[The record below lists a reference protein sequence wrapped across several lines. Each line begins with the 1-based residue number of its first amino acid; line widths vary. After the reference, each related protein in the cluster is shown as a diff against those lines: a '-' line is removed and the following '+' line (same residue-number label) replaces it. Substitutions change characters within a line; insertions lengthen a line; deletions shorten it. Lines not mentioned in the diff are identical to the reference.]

1 MIRKISLTNL
11 QRKWL
16 LLLPMLLV
24 VALAVSACAAG
35 VSEERV
41 AGIENQIGKVSE
53 PTTERHFYLTVAEIK
68 GYTSGIEAPSVN
80 PKDLSDGYGFYPAGT
95 VDPARPDRWGVASYF
110 FMPASMIAFQG
121 DKVSLTTIVLNGDE
135 HTIWI
140 EGPDGS
146 EASGEELWNRGREYK
161 TSFTASKAG
170 TYILHCDNHEPTMT
184 AYIQVLPRT

>member
-1 MIRKISLTNL
+1 MKRKNIFGNL
-11 QRKWL
+11 RRKGL
-16 LLLPMLLV
+16 LLIALSLV
-24 VALAVSACAAG
+24 IAVTASACATG

-53 PTTERHFYLTVAEIK
+53 PTTERHFYITVAEIK

-95 VDPARPDRWGVASYF
+95 VDPERPDRWGVGAYF

-140 EGPDGS
+140 EGPDGN

-161 TSFTASKAG
+161 TSFIASKAG